1 MTNENR
7 YSQTNV
13 ESYIENKWIMMVDTC
28 TLMAEGAPAFF
39 EKCAELMVEAGQKFT
54 IPMRCVEEVNKYV
67 RSSDPERAAAA
78 RRAIAVLRAL
88 ESKQLLVIRR
98 EPSDN
103 FADNVF
109 LTQFTKFRMKYP
121 MLLITQD
128 QRLSLDIDELND
140 SVSVSRA
147 YPIHV
152 RRIAPDGGLKTH
164 RWMSDPIRKVEL
176 LESRSGR

>member
-7 YSQTNV
+7 YSQTDV
-13 ESYIENKWIMMVDTC
+13 EFYIENKWIMMVDTC

-39 EKCAELMVEAGQKFT
+39 EKCAEPMVEAGQKVT
-54 IPMRCVEEVNKYV
+54 VPMRCVEEVNKHV
-67 RSSDPERAAAA
+67 RSNAPECAAAA
-78 RRAIAVLRAL
+78 RRAVAVLRTL
-88 ESKQLLVIRR
+88 ENKKLLVTRR

-128 QRLSLDIDELND
+128 QRLSIDIDELND

-152 RRIAPDGGLKTH
+152 RRVAPDGVLKPH
-164 RWMSDPIRKVEL
+164 RWMSDPIRKAEL
-176 LESRSGR
+176 LGSNSSR